1 MRLTSEN
8 LESYKKLERGRSVG
22 GEGAV
27 GVGMGTEVEHE
38 VEHEVVGLDRKCN
51 PHLRTTTF
59 TFLLQMV
66 RP

>member
-1 MRLTSEN
+1 ML
-8 LESYKKLERGRSVG
+8 
-22 GEGAV
+22 
-27 GVGMGTEVEHE
+27 GVKGQLKWEGTEVEHE
-38 VEHEVVGLDRKCN
+38 VEHEVVGLDGKCN